1 MTHALV
7 VATQNRGKLDELRA
21 LLSGLGVQVLS
32 TQDVTK
38 REIVV
43 VEDGDTFEAKA
54 KKKAQTVSAATLML
68 TIADDSGLEVDVL
81 GGAPGVRSAR
91 FAGERA
97 TDAENNAALLAAL
110 DTLDADPGGTRA
122 NESFKARF
130 RCVLALVDP
139 FVKDGEPIV
148 VEGTC
153 EGKITRTPRGSG
165 GFGYDPLFLVDGT
178 DKTMAE
184 LGEEEKNRISH
195 RGRAFDKLRLVLEKL
210 LAERDAITRKVT
222 G

>member
-43 VEDGDTFEAKA
+43 VEDGDTFEANA

-184 LGEEEKNRISH
+184 LGEEEKNRVSH

>member
-21 LLSGLGVQVLS
+21 LLAGLGVQVLS
-32 TQDVTK
+32 VQDVAK

-43 VEDGDTFEAKA
+43 VEDGDTFEANA
-54 KKKAQTVSAATLML
+54 KKKAQTVAATTLML
-68 TIADDSGLEVDVL
+68 TIADDSGLEVDAL

-122 NESFKARF
+122 DESFKARF

-139 FVKDGEPIV
+139 FKNDGEPIV

-184 LGEEEKNRISH
+184 LDEDEKNRVSH
-195 RGRAFDKLRLVLEKL
+195 RGRAFDKLRLVLEKV
-210 LAERDAITRKVT
+210 LAERDAITRKVC